1 MTKYTLQIDGAAEYS
16 ADLTKPKTNTPIAYA
31 SVQDI
36 PVPVRAKFVEIRKAG
51 QSVDYIAELFNVPKD
66 WVTLILEPPIGS
78 SEH

>member
-1 MTKYTLQIDGAAEYS
+1 MKYKLQIDGAAEYS
-16 ADLTKPKTNTPIAYA
+16 ADLNNVETRAPVAYP

-36 PVPVRAKFVEIRKAG
+36 PVPVRAKFVEIHRAG
-51 QSVDYIAELFNVPKD
+51 QTPEYIAGLFNVPKE